1 MWNLALP
8 TLRRIWPRIDPDVL
22 TKHLESLVSAVE
34 AQPAVVDQDAVTIH
48 QIAQVRNP
56 TDLKDLVRRHIA
68 AKGIKARPT
77 SLEPLN
83 QPGAVAETPDPPE
96 TAQPAAEQPDLE
108 PAALEALAAG
118 VAAQPGVALDEPDS

>member
-1 MWNLALP
+1 M
-8 TLRRIWPRIDPDVL
+8 
-22 TKHLESLVSAVE
+22 SAVE

-96 TAQPAAEQPDLE
+96 TAQPAGRAARPGAGEWRYRRKGSLATSRDLAR
-108 PAALEALAAG
+108 P
-118 VAAQPGVALDEPDS
+118 

>member
-1 MWNLALP
+1 M
-8 TLRRIWPRIDPDVL
+8 
-22 TKHLESLVSAVE
+22 SAVE

-108 PAALEALAAG
+108 PANGVTGARARWPRRGTWRDHEADVVGSGGALG
-118 VAAQPGVALDEPDS
+118 QPPPES